1 MSKMSLL
8 LDESPIVFQGR
19 LAKLIGLS
27 EAIVLQTLQY
37 YCNNKKCGKVV
48 NDQRWIYNTY
58 EEWQELA
65 FPFWSPRAIA
75 ETFRTLE
82 KMGFVASEKFDK
94 KDGMNR
100 KYYTVTHAAKVV
112 LTTEKLTHL
121 EETSSWGGMRKNLPD
136 GEEESSRS
144 ARARLIKEYTEN
156 HTENHS
162 CSSAD
167 EREQGNFTDK
177 DQAESYLSTLPPD
190 LENKPPEQPEDK
202 VMSATAEQ
210 KTPPHSAPPSPQYS
224 ADFETF
230 WSAYPRKIGKQA
242 AYREWK
248 RCKVD
253 LPTALK
259 AIEQQRKSGMFKEQ
273 QFIIYPERWIKNGRW
288 EECETVPPLRVNS
301 PVASSGPQ
309 VGSSYHRIKQEG
321 LEDAFWNWFQSQRK
335 WEERRNLRT
344 VDDVWLDQF
353 LLSLQES
360 EEF

>member
-112 LTTEKLTHL
+112 LTSDKITHL
-121 EETSSWGGMRKNLPD
+121 EETSTWGGMRKNLPD

-156 HTENHS
+156 HTENHY

-167 EREQGNFTDK
+167 EREQGNDSVE
-177 DQAESYLSTLPPD
+177 ESSNPPD
-190 LENKPPEQPEDK
+190 LENKPPEQPEGK
-202 VMSATAEQ
+202 VMSATAEP
-210 KTPPHSAPPSPQYS
+210 KENPRNDSPPFTQYS

-230 WSAYPRKIGKQA
+230 WTAYPRKIGKQA
-242 AYREWK
+242 AHREWK

-259 AIEQQRKSGMFKEQ
+259 AIEQQRKAGMFKEQ
-273 QFIIYPERWIKNGRW
+273 QYIIYPERWIKNGRW
-288 EECETVPPLRVNS
+288 EEIETAPQLRVNA
-301 PVASSGPQ
+301 PVASSNPQ
-309 VGSSYHRIKQEG
+309 AGSSCHRIKSEG
-321 LEDAFWNWFQSQRK
+321 LEDAFWNWFQIQRD
-335 WEERRNLRT
+335 WEQRRNLRT

-353 LLSLQES
+353 LLTLS